1 MSFSSSHS
9 IAFAKWVISKLP
21 MPISDDFVENIGQT
35 LWDEFLLSD
44 EFQVVSKQNID
55 AIIPL
60 LVEGIPTKPT
70 KSNKPTKPRKP
81 TKIRSDA
88 QTSTDEQDN
97 DETNHIVIQ
106 VAAVTT
112 QPKPKKPRA
121 NKKLQIID
129 DATAI
134 PEVVNASDATA
145 IPEVVNASD
154 ADAEPVSDAVAVT
167 TQPKTKKPRANK
179 KQQIIDDAT
188 AIPEVV
194 NASDAAAKP
203 ESDAAV
209 AVTTQPNIKKPRVTK
224 PKKQQIVADKYGET
238 NEIENE
244 IDLNLN
250 FHNLNISDNDDVV
263 IPEQEQIQ
271 LQHSRTDAADIM
283 DKDNNDELIE
293 EAYSDNDDDDENEQQ
308 LTEYFVNGVLFY
320 ADEHGNWFDQNIQ
333 SVENPTI

>member
-9 IAFAKWVISKLP
+9 IAFAKWVIYKLP
-21 MPISDDFVENIGQT
+21 MPISDDFIENIGQI

-112 QPKPKKPRA
+112 QPK
-121 NKKLQIID
+121 
-129 DATAI
+129 
-134 PEVVNASDATA
+134 
-145 IPEVVNASD
+145 
-154 ADAEPVSDAVAVT
+154 
-167 TQPKTKKPRANK
+167 TKKPRANK

-194 NASDAAAKP
+194 NASDAA
-203 ESDAAV
+203 V
-209 AVTTQPNIKKPRVTK
+209 AVTTQPKIKKPRVTK